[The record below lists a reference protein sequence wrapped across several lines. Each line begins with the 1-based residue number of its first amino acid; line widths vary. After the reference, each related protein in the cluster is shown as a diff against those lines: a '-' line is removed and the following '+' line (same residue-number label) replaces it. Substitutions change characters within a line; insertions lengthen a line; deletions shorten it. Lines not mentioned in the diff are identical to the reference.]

1 MRLAVLAVCFAL
13 VATSSMSACDLI
25 DSVGDRVR
33 GDPGST
39 NIDGGPDAMP
49 ADPNAPTTP
58 VTPITTPTTPATPAT
73 PAGSAAPTPPAI
85 LAAPIAVTLDVRL
98 RYVAVNGQLL
108 AEAEFTWTT
117 SGGGNVVVDIQAK
130 SDLAYPSWTDLLT
143 DLAATDV
150 DSTLIDARRQDWHFR
165 AVASDL
171 DDPNRTAT
179 STIVSIRQ

>member
-25 DSVGDRVR
+25 DSVGDQVR

-39 NIDGGPDAMP
+39 NIDGGPDALP
-49 ADPNAPTTP
+49 ADPNAPAPAAP
-58 VTPITTPTTPATPAT
+58 VPAPTTPTSATPTPAAT
-73 PAGSAAPTPPAI
+73 PTPTAVP
-85 LAAPIAVTLDVRL
+85 AAPIAVTLDVRL

-165 AVASDL
+165 AVVTDL